1 MAMLSGIAIA
11 LAFEIGLHKDASVA
25 SNVKRG
31 ARGSSS
37 EKLRACDRKPEVRS
51 MEDRRTLLAV
61 FHLTSA

>member
-1 MAMLSGIAIA
+1 MTMLSGIAIA
-11 LAFEIGLHKDASVA
+11 LASEIGLHKDASVA

-31 ARGSSS
+31 ARGS

-51 MEDRRTLLAV
+51 MEDRRALLAV